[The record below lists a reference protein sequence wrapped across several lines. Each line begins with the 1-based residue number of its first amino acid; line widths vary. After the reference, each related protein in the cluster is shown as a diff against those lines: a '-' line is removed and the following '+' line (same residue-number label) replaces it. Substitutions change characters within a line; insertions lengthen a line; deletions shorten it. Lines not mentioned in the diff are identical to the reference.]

1 VTSARSEQ
9 VWKVGQKAVFKV
21 QLASGRCI
29 RATAEHRLL
38 TGAGWTTVSALK
50 EGDRLA
56 LARRLPEPA
65 QPKRWPDHWLLLL
78 AHLVGDG
85 SYPEHQPLRYTTA
98 SEENSAAVRGAAE
111 MFGCRVTR
119 NEGAADRHQL
129 IISGNGNRWSPLGVG
144 KWLRDLGIFGQRSH
158 QKQLPT
164 EVFTLSNGQIA
175 LLLRHLWATD
185 GTIAVRKPPSRAG
198 HSVSFAT
205 CSHRLAQDVGALLLR
220 LGIVSRTQTVK
231 VGHYR
236 PVYVVCVSGAEAQ
249 KTFLQQVGAFG
260 PRCEGA
266 SELLEALHNPRAD
279 TDVEV
284 LPLQAAAA
292 AGAQVSVQGMS
303 RRPLARMSGAA
314 PTAGGQF
321 RVSAGP
327 AKMASYAAL
336 SDPHE
341 QETVPTADVFWDR
354 VLAVTPDGEEE
365 VFDLTVP
372 GPACWLADGIA
383 SHNSGSLEQDSDMIL
398 LIYREELYDRNTTKK
413 GIAEIDLV
421 KHRNGET
428 GTFLLT
434 FQGQYTRFANYVS
447 DSYAEGVLR

>member
-1 VTSARSEQ
+1 
-9 VWKVGQKAVFKV
+9 VF
-21 QLASGRCI
+21 A
-29 RATAEHRLL
+29 
-38 TGAGWTTVSALK
+38 
-50 EGDRLA
+50 
-56 LARRLPEPA
+56 
-65 QPKRWPDHWLLLL
+65 
-78 AHLVGDG
+78 
-85 SYPEHQPLRYTTA
+85 
-98 SEENSAAVRGAAE
+98 
-111 MFGCRVTR
+111 
-119 NEGAADRHQL
+119 
-129 IISGNGNRWSPLGVG
+129 
-144 KWLRDLGIFGQRSH
+144 
-158 QKQLPT
+158 
-164 EVFTLSNGQIA
+164 LSNGQIA
-175 LLLRHLWATD
+175 LLLQHLWATD

-198 HSVSFAT
+198 HAVSFAT

-236 PVYVVCVSGAEAQ
+236 PVYVVCVSGAGAQ

-266 SELLEALHNPRAD
+266 RELLEALHSPRAD
-279 TDVEV
+279 TDLEA
-284 LPLQAAAA
+284 LPLEASAA
-292 AGAQVSVQGMS
+292 AGAQVSVQGMF

-321 RVSAGP
+321 QLSPGP
-327 AKMASYAAL
+327 AKVASYAAP
-336 SDPHE
+336 SDARE
-341 QETVPTADVFWDR
+341 RETDSTGDVFWDR

-383 SHNSGSLEQDSDMIL
+383 SHNSGSLEQDSDIIL

>member
-1 VTSARSEQ
+1 
-9 VWKVGQKAVFKV
+9 
-21 QLASGRCI
+21 
-29 RATAEHRLL
+29 
-38 TGAGWTTVSALK
+38 
-50 EGDRLA
+50 
-56 LARRLPEPA
+56 
-65 QPKRWPDHWLLLL
+65 
-78 AHLVGDG
+78 
-85 SYPEHQPLRYTTA
+85 
-98 SEENSAAVRGAAE
+98 
-111 MFGCRVTR
+111 
-119 NEGAADRHQL
+119 
-129 IISGNGNRWSPLGVG
+129 
-144 KWLRDLGIFGQRSH
+144 
-158 QKQLPT
+158 
-164 EVFTLSNGQIA
+164 
-175 LLLRHLWATD
+175 
-185 GTIAVRKPPSRAG
+185 
-198 HSVSFAT
+198 
-205 CSHRLAQDVGALLLR
+205 LAQDVGALLLR

-327 AKMASYAAL
+327 AKVASYAAL